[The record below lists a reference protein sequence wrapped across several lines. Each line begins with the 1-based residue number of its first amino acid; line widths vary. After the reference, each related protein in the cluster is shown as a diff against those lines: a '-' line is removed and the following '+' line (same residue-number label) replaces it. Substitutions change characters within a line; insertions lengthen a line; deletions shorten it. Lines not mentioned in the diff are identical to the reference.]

1 MEAAVVLRTTIPL
14 TGVVFVIFVAVGLL
28 IAHVVL
34 IATGFGLRDSEEQ
47 WVLGLMF
54 GWYCFA
60 MLGSIGAI
68 WVHYKKS
75 TQRVEPSC

>member
-1 MEAAVVLRTTIPL
+1 MIY
-14 TGVVFVIFVAVGLL
+14 IAVGLL

-34 IATGFGLRDSEEQ
+34 IAIGFGLRNSEEQ

-54 GWYCFA
+54 GGYCFA
-60 MLGSIGAI
+60 ILGSVTAI

-75 TQRVEPSC
+75 TRRVEPSC